1 MVFLP
6 KFIDID
12 HNSNVLETGGL
23 RLLDDVVSAI
33 CQESII
39 NSTFPVWSRF
49 IYIYIPGTQ
58 MTLVLIGKGLVLEGP
73 WLKIEDK
80 QVPGN

>member
-1 MVFLP
+1 M
-6 KFIDID
+6 
-12 HNSNVLETGGL
+12 
-23 RLLDDVVSAI
+23 
-33 CQESII
+33 
-39 NSTFPVWSRF
+39 FPVWSRF
-49 IYIYIPGTQ
+49 IYICIYIPGTQ